1 MPPGKQSESVR
12 PPIQNRY
19 EIAFLLGATDVAPI
33 FEVTPS
39 LSLVEMKA
47 NFISN
52 FIAVGGD
59 KQDVLADK
67 GGKYG
72 PIYLAQHQSCNLR
85 NGDWA
90 KRSVDVE

>member
-1 MPPGKQSESVR
+1 MRLLS
-12 PPIQNRY
+12 
-19 EIAFLLGATDVAPI
+19 FLGATDVAPF
-33 FEVTPS
+33 FEVTSS
-39 LSLVEMKA
+39 LQNLEMKA

-52 FIAVGGD
+52 FIAVRGD

-67 GGKYG
+67 GGEYG